1 MTPRRLLRFSI
12 AVAAA
17 VVFGYPLVWIALT
30 SAKTQAELD
39 ASPWSLP
46 AHAFTEPDEMR
57 GQDRAADGDPDRVPE
72 TRSALRENYGAVLG
86 RAAFGRFYINS
97 IVVCGSSVLV
107 TCLAGAAAAYA
118 FARMRFRGRELLFV
132 LLLGGTMIPIHV
144 TLVPLYR
151 LTDALGIRDTVLAL
165 IGPYV
170 GFGLPVSIFI
180 LRGFFEALPR
190 DLEDAARIDGCG
202 AFGAFWRVALPL
214 SAPALATVF
223 ILNFVNMW
231 NEFAFALTLTD
242 TTATTLPVGIYQLSG
257 NFGNNI
263 PAISAGL
270 MVGVLPGL
278 IVYFLA
284 QKHIVKGMTAGALSG

>member
-1 MTPRRLLRFSI
+1 MKVRTLARLSI
-12 AVAAA
+12 AAAVA
-17 VVFGYPLVWIALT
+17 VVFGYPLVWMALT
-30 SAKTQAELD
+30 SAKTQAEVD
-39 ASPWSLP
+39 ASPWALP
-46 AHAFTEPDEMR
+46 QHAFTAP
-57 GQDRAADGDPDRVPE
+57 AAAPARQ
-72 TRSALRENYGAVLG
+72 SALCENYGAVLTRG
-86 RAAFGRFYINS
+86 RFGRYYLNS
-97 IVVCGSSVLV
+97 IVVCGSAVLI
-107 TCLAGAAAAYA
+107 TCLAAAAAAYA
-118 FARMRFRGRELLFV
+118 FARMRFRGKEALFV

-144 TLVPLYR
+144 TLVPLYG
-151 LTDALGIRDTVLAL
+151 LTDLLGIRDTVLAL

-170 GFGLPVSIFI
+170 GFGLPVSVFI

-202 AFGAFWRVALPL
+202 AVGAFWRVALPL

-223 ILNFVNMW
+223 ILNFVHMW

-257 NFGNNI
+257 NFGSNV
-263 PAISAGL
+263 PAVSAGL
-270 MVGVLPGL
+270 MIGVLPGL